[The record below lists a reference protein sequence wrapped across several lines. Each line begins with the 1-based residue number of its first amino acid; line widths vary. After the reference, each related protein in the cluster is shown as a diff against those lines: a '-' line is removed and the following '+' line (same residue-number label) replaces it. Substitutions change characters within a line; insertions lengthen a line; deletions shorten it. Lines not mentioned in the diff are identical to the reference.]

1 MKIVPLF
8 KLTVISIFMLQT
20 SSFAQEKTSMF
31 DPQLLKN
38 VVSIEQCNSTNLPL
52 GCTNAHPI
60 GTGFLLGSEDGS
72 QTLLITAKHV
82 ILDGSGQIKPLLT
95 YRFNERTNAS
105 DLLNDDLLAMNF
117 GKWFISSNS
126 DLACRF
132 IPYLPN
138 SDILVCPYGLLLS
151 SKSVDVTAPV
161 VILGFPMGLRSEHY
175 ATPIARHGMVARS
188 YNGELVLDCFVF
200 PGNSG
205 GPVIYCPAIKV
216 GANLT
221 TTLVNSEKNI
231 GVVVEY
237 IPYVDVAIS
246 PQTQRPRISFEE
258 NSGLSIATPADRI
271 IELLKRSD
279 VQEMNSRLHDIQLK
293 VSH

>member
-1 MKIVPLF
+1 MKMMPLY
-8 KLTVISIFMLQT
+8 KLAVISIFMLQT
-20 SSFAQEKTSMF
+20 PGFAQERTSVF
-31 DPQLLKN
+31 DPQFLKT
-38 VVSIEQCNSTNLPL
+38 VVSIEQCNNTNVPL
-52 GCTNAHPI
+52 GCTNAHPL
-60 GTGFLLGSEDGS
+60 GTGFLLTSEDGS

-82 ILDGSGQIKPLLT
+82 ILDSSGQIKQFLT
-95 YRFNERTNAS
+95 YRFNEKTNAS
-105 DLLNDDLLAMNF
+105 DLLNDDLLTINF

-132 IPYLPN
+132 IPALPN
-138 SDILVCPYGLLLS
+138 SDILVVPYPILLS

-175 ATPIARHGMVARS
+175 ATPIARHGIVARS
-188 YNGELVLDCFVF
+188 DNGELVLDTFVF

-205 GPVIYCPAIKV
+205 GPVFYCPVLKV

-221 TTLVNSEKNI
+221 TPLFNSEKVI

-246 PQTQRPRISFEE
+246 PQTQRPRITFEE

-271 IELLKRSD
+271 IELLGRSD
-279 VQEMNSRLHDIQLK
+279 VQEMTRRLHDIQLHG
-293 VSH
+293 SH